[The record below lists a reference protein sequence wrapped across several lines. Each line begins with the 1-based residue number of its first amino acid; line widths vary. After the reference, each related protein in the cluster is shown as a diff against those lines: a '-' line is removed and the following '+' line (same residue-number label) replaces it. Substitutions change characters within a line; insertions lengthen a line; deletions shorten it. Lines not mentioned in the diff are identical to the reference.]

1 MHTEITPEKIC
12 FLNDKNEP
20 IAILRTPEG
29 CVDSIKAVPGITEN
43 FPVYKITREYPAP
56 VSAADITLEVP
67 EEPRFYMIPGVNYNG
82 NGFGSDGDPYNF
94 FGNESEYEGYGCEEG
109 PWVYRLDRMAI
120 PACTYAENSLVS
132 SALYA
137 APDGACSCS
146 FYAENGTSYH
156 RILWPIQEGPKVF
169 DHGWLPAYIEEME
182 PRKEFSCYLYLNALP
197 VETIIPTNF
206 STDSPMAASIDSA
219 DRTSLRTGFHY
230 GPFLSAAWKQFS
242 VIPTEVY
249 PKEKIYDLGISYA
262 KALYTE
268 EPDGFRGFNIGFR
281 WESSVSGWEKRKGHV
296 YEIGWCG
303 QNAMLANSMIRHYL
317 TTGDTEALN
326 MGLNVLDAWIKYA
339 PLENGLFRTNMDNAS
354 GATPND
360 NTADACNLGTAAYQ
374 FMIADELMKE
384 VRAKVAAGAIS
395 AKEGSSSDTITAD
408 TLSRPEYMET
418 ARSILDFALS
428 VQEENGRFAKSWTFD
443 KKTAQGEG
451 TIGCFLVPPM
461 IRLYEKTG
469 EEKYLTAALKA
480 FRYYRQEL
488 LTNGYTAAGALD
500 TFCVDKESSIP
511 LFKSALALYE
521 LTKEPAYLEDAV
533 TAAEYLSTWQWHHDI
548 VWPKGTVLDGL
559 QYHTCGT
566 TSVSTSHHHLD
577 WYALVYADDMYRLGE
592 YTGNCEWKER
602 ARAIYTNATQMVS
615 DGTQNVLGKT
625 RPAGGQDEG
634 VLHTRWGWGHR
645 PFSVTEWLVAWP
657 TAFRLDLIQME
668 SGAVD
673 ALIADC

>member
-1 MHTEITPEKIC
+1 MRTEITPEKIC
-12 FLNDKNEP
+12 FLNDKNELLAM
-20 IAILRTPEG
+20 IRTPEG
-29 CVDSIKAVPGITEN
+29 CTDSIEAVPGISES
-43 FPVYKITREYPAP
+43 FPVCKITRTYPAP
-56 VSAADITLEVP
+56 VSAADITLEIP
-67 EEPRFYMIPGVNYNG
+67 EEPRFFMIPGVNYNG
-82 NGFGSDGDPYNF
+82 NGFGSAGDPYNF

-109 PWVYRLDRMAI
+109 PWVYRIDRMAI
-120 PACTYAENSLVS
+120 PACTYAENSNVS

-146 FYAENGTSYH
+146 FYAKEGKSYH
-156 RILWPIQEGPKVF
+156 RILWPVQEGPKVF
-169 DHGWLPAYIEEME
+169 DHGWLPAYTEEME
-182 PRKEFSCYLYLNALP
+182 PRTEFSCCLYLNPLDVPENDTA
-197 VETIIPTNF
+197 
-206 STDSPMAASIDSA
+206 AASAADSVASEAA
-219 DRTSLRTGFHY
+219 DSTVLKTGFHY
-230 GPFLSAAWKQFS
+230 GPFLSAVWKQFS
-242 VIPTEVY
+242 ALPAEVY

-268 EPDGFRGFNIGFR
+268 EADGFRGFNIGFR
-281 WESSVSGWEKRKGHV
+281 WEESIQNLEKRKEHV

-317 TTGDTEALN
+317 STGDHEALN

-354 GATPND
+354 GAAPND

-374 FMIADELMKE
+374 FMIADELMEK
-384 VRAKVAAGAIS
+384 VRAKS
-395 AKEGSSSDTITAD
+395 ADGTAQLSGSSSDGLSACV
-408 TLSRPEYMET
+408 LSRPEYLET

-461 IRLYEKTG
+461 IRLYEKSG

-521 LTKEPAYLEDAV
+521 LTKEPSYLADAV
-533 TAAEYLSTWQWHHDI
+533 TAAEYLSTWQWHYDI
-548 VWPKGTVLDGL
+548 VWPEGTVLSGL

-577 WYALVYADDMYRLGE
+577 WYALMYADEMFRLGE
-592 YTGNCEWKER
+592 YTGNNEWKER

-615 DGTQNVLGKT
+615 DGNQTVLGKT
-625 RPAGGQDEG
+625 RPAGSQDEG
-634 VLHTRWGWGHR
+634 ILHTRWGWGHQ

-657 TAFRLDLIQME
+657 TAFRLDLIQKE
-668 SGAVD
+668 SGAVY
-673 ALIADC
+673 A